1 MHMLRPA
8 SHWSSKL
15 PLGRTQRST
24 VAHAVDNPISFQRRN
39 PYQSLKVS
47 LVVSKGEDE
56 TQSNANLKFYTVQHE
71 KVYKNS
77 SLLSTT
83 VITPVECGIALQN
96 GEKFIIGDMTVV
108 CFRSLSAYLYGITTG
123 NSYAGERLYLKKCDL
138 RKKWE
143 KVSPVVKAKLE
154 EFYKSPDD
162 FCYKNRKIDV
172 PLDDF

>member
-1 MHMLRPA
+1 ML
-8 SHWSSKL
+8 L
-15 PLGRTQRST
+15 LLL
-24 VAHAVDNPISFQRRN
+24 V
-39 PYQSLKVS
+39 SLVCLAAAEDCKCPRKTLRERLCYGSYVS

-77 SLLSTT
+77 SVLSTT

-96 GEKFIIGDMTVV
+96 GEKFIIG
-108 CFRSLSAYLYGITTG
+108 G